1 MIDMMTHEDIERIW
15 NSFSLYIPDKT
26 KSDAA
31 VDFISTLKFL
41 DVDPAQIKASAEH
54 DPKLEEAVNS
64 VLSEEN
70 DDEDDDNKYG
80 DDGELVY

>member
-1 MIDMMTHEDIERIW
+1 MTHEDIERIW
-15 NSFSLYIPDKT
+15 NSLSLHVPDRA

-31 VDFISTLKFL
+31 IDFISTLKFL
-41 DVDPAQIKASAEH
+41 DVDTAQIKASSDH

>member
-1 MIDMMTHEDIERIW
+1 MIDMTHEDIERIW
-15 NSFSLYIPDKT
+15 NSFSQYLSDKQ

-31 VDFISTLKFL
+31 VDFINTLKFL
-41 DVDPAQIKASAEH
+41 DVETNQIKASSDH

>member
-1 MIDMMTHEDIERIW
+1 MTHEDIERIW

-31 VDFISTLKFL
+31 VEFINTLKFL
-41 DVDPAQIKASAEH
+41 DVDTDQIKASSDH

-64 VLSEEN
+64 VLGED
-70 DDEDDDNKYG
+70 DDEDEDNKYG